1 MKTISN
7 ILTKW
12 KLDALSVAGVDV
24 DKITQSVGISRFEI
38 DKDGGRITQDNHFNL
53 VRETLP
59 YYNLF

>member
-38 DKDGGRITQDNHFNL
+38 DKDGGTGRDHERFLSKFRRFDLQIEL
-53 VRETLP
+53 
-59 YYNLF
+59 